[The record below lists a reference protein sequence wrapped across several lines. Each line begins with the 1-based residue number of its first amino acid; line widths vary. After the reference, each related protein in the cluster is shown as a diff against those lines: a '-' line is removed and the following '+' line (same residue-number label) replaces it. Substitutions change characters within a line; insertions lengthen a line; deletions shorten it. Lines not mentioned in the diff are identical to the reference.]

1 MLLNHL
7 NNLDA
12 NVSASITINTRK
24 VEISSLM
31 SNFINDYK
39 SSASSTTGIK
49 SVNLRLNQGL
59 LSSGSILSS
68 EQSLSSSLTQRSAI
82 IRCK

>member
-1 MLLNHL
+1 MLFNHL

-31 SNFINDYK
+31 RNFINDYK
-39 SSASSTTGIK
+39 SSASSTTGMK